1 MRGALYASHFYGNF
15 GAEGKNTENR
25 FAYLQSLLHLLS
37 DIISSPKQR
46 HFARMSDGLYG
57 IMSPL
62 MFCCLQVSLWFGPTP
77 YQPTIQP
84 TETSSYHLSTSHI
97 IKSSISWVVKQNLTL
112 RRAKIHLYSNE

>member
-1 MRGALYASHFYGNF
+1 MQVILMEKF
-15 GAEGKNTENR
+15 GAEGKNAENR

-37 DIISSPKQR
+37 DIIFLQKQR

-62 MFCCLQVSLWFGPTP
+62 MFCCLQVSLWFGLTP

-84 TETSSYHLSTSHI
+84 TETSSYHLTTSHI

-112 RRAKIHLYSNE
+112 RRPKSLVNPPLQQ